1 MVAVAVSAG
10 LIYPPEM
17 AQTELEA
24 AAASAL
30 DDVVEGMGAD
40 ICIWS
45 VSLAIDEIASDL
57 GTGTAE
63 QERLRALLRT
73 RFDLAV

>member
-1 MVAVAVSAG
+1 VS
-10 LIYPPEM
+10 I
-17 AQTELEA
+17 
-24 AAASAL
+24 
-30 DDVVEGMGAD
+30 
-40 ICIWS
+40 
-45 VSLAIDEIASDL
+45 AIDEISSDL

>member
-1 MVAVAVSAG
+1 VVAVAVSAG
-10 LIYPPEM
+10 LIYPPEI
-17 AQTELEA
+17 ARTELDA
-24 AAASAL
+24 AAAGAL

>member
-30 DDVVEGMGAD
+30 DDVVERMGAD

>member
-30 DDVVEGMGAD
+30 DDVVERMGAD
-40 ICIWS
+40 MCIWS

>member
-1 MVAVAVSAG
+1 MVAVAVPVG
-10 LIYPPEM
+10 LIYAPEM

-57 GTGTAE
+57 GTDAAE
-63 QERLRALLRT
+63 QERLRALLRP
-73 RFDLAV
+73 RFGLAV

>member
-1 MVAVAVSAG
+1 
-10 LIYPPEM
+10 M
-17 AQTELEA
+17 ARTELEA
-24 AAASAL
+24 AAAGAL
-30 DDVVEGMGAD
+30 DDVVEAMGAD